1 MSPHKLISTI
11 APICFALL
19 FFTTN
24 SAHAIDLR
32 QVAPEFSIPG
42 KLKDA
47 KNTIKLSDYRGKL
60 VYLDFWASWCGP
72 CKKSFPWMNAM
83 QEKFASKGLTVIAI
97 NLDNKSEDSVTFL
110 EKIPANFLIGFD
122 KQGEIAK
129 QYQVQAMPSSVLI
142 DRDGKILARHKGFN
156 DNTAKKIEEEIE
168 QLLRKNP

>member
-24 SAHAIDLR
+24 SAHAIDLG

-83 QEKFASKGLTVIAI
+83 QEKFGAQGLSIIAI
-97 NLDNKSEDSVTFL
+97 NLDTKSDDSEIFL
-110 EKIPANFLIGFD
+110 SKIPANFLIGFD
-122 KQGEIAK
+122 SQGVLAK
-129 QYQVQAMPSSVLI
+129 QYQVKAMPSSILI
-142 DRDGKILARHKGFN
+142 DRDGKILALHKGFN
-156 DNTAKKIEEEIE
+156 EASAKKTEQQISE
-168 QLLRKNP
+168 QLLKKP